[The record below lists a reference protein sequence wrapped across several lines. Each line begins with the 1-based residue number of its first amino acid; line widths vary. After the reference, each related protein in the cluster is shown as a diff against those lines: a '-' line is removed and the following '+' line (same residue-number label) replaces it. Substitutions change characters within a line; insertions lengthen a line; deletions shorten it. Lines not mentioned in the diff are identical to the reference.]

1 MSLVISILSAMV
13 IGSLLAYLCV
23 KYGNHIVENSSNI
36 SYSLDEYNFKKG
48 KAFLFFGSLNQ
59 IAPESTTMFTICVG
73 DDDVAI
79 SEIRI
84 QSTSKFISW
93 NWFHDVEVTPET
105 GTSIYEVQRNSNI
118 NSTSNCK
125 IIIDPECTS
134 SGQLF
139 SVNVDIHGVAVSD
152 DASHIRESIINKPY
166 ALKKNTNHGFSIK
179 NRDSKSRNIEVIFE
193 MYKM

>member
-1 MSLVISILSAMV
+1 MGLIISFLSAMV
-13 IGSLLAYLCV
+13 IGSLLTYLCV
-23 KYGNHIVENSSNI
+23 KYGNHIVENSSST

-59 IAPESTTMFTICVG
+59 IKKNSTTMFTMCVG
-73 DDDVAI
+73 ADDVAI

-93 NWFHDVEVTPET
+93 NWFQDIEVTPET

-125 IIIDPECTS
+125 VVIDPECTS
-134 SGQLF
+134 EGQLF
-139 SVNVDIHGVAVSD
+139 SVDVDIHGVAVSD

-166 ALKKNTNHGFSIK
+166 ALKKNTNYGFSIK
-179 NRDSKSRNIEVIFE
+179 NRDSEDRNIEVIFE

>member
-1 MSLVISILSAMV
+1 
-13 IGSLLAYLCV
+13 
-23 KYGNHIVENSSNI
+23 
-36 SYSLDEYNFKKG
+36 
-48 KAFLFFGSLNQ
+48 
-59 IAPESTTMFTICVG
+59 MFTMCVG
-73 DDDVAI
+73 ADDVAI

-93 NWFHDVEVTPET
+93 NWFQDIEVTPET

-125 IIIDPECTS
+125 VVIDPECTS
-134 SGQLF
+134 EGQLF
-139 SVNVDIHGVAVSD
+139 SVDVDIHGVAVSD

-166 ALKKNTNHGFSIK
+166 ALKKNTNYGFSIK
-179 NRDSKSRNIEVIFE
+179 NRDSEDRNIEVIFE